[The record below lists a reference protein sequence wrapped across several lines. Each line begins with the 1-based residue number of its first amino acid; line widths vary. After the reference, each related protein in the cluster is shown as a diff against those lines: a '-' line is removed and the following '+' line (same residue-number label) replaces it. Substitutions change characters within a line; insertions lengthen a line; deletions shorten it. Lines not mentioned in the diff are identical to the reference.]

1 MLKKIIAVII
11 VIILSIVLIFFF
23 LKNSNKEKVSQNIK
37 EELKE
42 RSYSSNIIENVKYS
56 SNDANGNKYTIT
68 AKEGEIDIK
77 NSNVIYLKN
86 VSAIIE
92 LNNSKNI
99 QVSSNFGKYNIGN
112 FDTIFTKN
120 VIIKY
125 LQNKINGDYLDFSIL
140 RNSMIVSKN
149 VVFTND
155 ANVLRTDVIE
165 INIKTKDTK
174 FFMYD
179 KNNKVSLINKN

>member
-23 LKNSNKEKVSQNIK
+23 LKNSNKEKVSPNII
-37 EELKE
+37 EELEE
-42 RSYSSNIIENVKYS
+42 RSYSSNIIENVRYS
-56 SNDANGNKYTIT
+56 SNDTNGNKYTIT

-77 NSNVIYLKN
+77 NSNIIYLKK

-92 LNNSKNI
+92 LNNSNNI

-125 LQNKINGDYLDFSIL
+125 LQNEINGDYLDFSIL

-149 VVFTND
+149 VVFTDD
-155 ANVLRTDVIE
+155 ANVLKTDAIE